1 MLFRKLVSEGLSHNS
16 YLVGSGSAAAVID
29 PRWDASVYCEIA
41 RENNMQ
47 IRYVF
52 ETHKNEDYVTGS
64 RELADLVGAEI
75 FHGRRL
81 NFGFG
86 KPVLEGDRFRLGSVE
101 LTVLETPGH
110 TEESISVVLRET
122 GVSPDPLMV
131 FTGDALLAGDAGRT
145 DFYGSDRREE
155 MSTLLYES
163 ITEKLLPLGD
173 GVIVCPAHG
182 AGSVCAAGIADLEL
196 TTIGY
201 EKANNPLL
209 QLSKSEFIRTKTIEH
224 HYYPPYFKKMEDVN
238 KNGPPLI
245 HRVPEPEGISPEELE
260 VWMAAGAQAVDI
272 RSPMAFAG
280 GHVPGTLH
288 IPQNLVPSYAGWL
301 LNYTDPIIVVDDDNC
316 DLTTVVRRFLRLG
329 YDRVKGYLAGGCTQW
344 IKSGRCPETI
354 RAWDVQAL
362 DEELPRDDL
371 IIIDVRTIENRRDLG
386 YIPGSTHIYLGNLPE
401 RIGEV
406 PRDGEIVV
414 YCDAGFK
421 GSIGASIFKMHGYPR
436 VGNLLGGM
444 TAWLNAGKRVEKG

>member
-1 MLFRKLVSEGLSHNS
+1 MLFSKVVSEGLSHNS

-29 PRWDASVYCEIA
+29 PRRDASIYCEIA
-41 RENNMQ
+41 EQNNMR

-52 ETHKNEDYVTGS
+52 ETHKNEDYVIGS
-64 RELADLVGAEI
+64 LELADLAGAEVY
-75 FHGRRL
+75 HGRRL
-81 NFGFG
+81 DFGFG
-86 KPVLEGDRFRLGSVE
+86 KQAEEGDRFRLGSLE
-101 LTVLETPGH
+101 LEVLETPGH
-110 TEESISVVLRET
+110 TEESISIVLRET

-131 FTGDALLAGDAGRT
+131 FTGDTLLAGDAGRT

-163 ITEKLLPLGD
+163 ITERLLPLGN

-209 QLSKSEFIRTKTIEH
+209 QLPRSEFVRVKAEEH
-224 HYYPPYFKKMEDVN
+224 HYYPPYFKKMEDFN

-245 HRVPEPEGISPEELE
+245 HRLPEPQGLTPPELE
-260 VWMAAGAQAVDI
+260 ARMAAGAQLVDI

-280 GHVPGTLH
+280 GHIPGALH
-288 IPQNLVPSYAGWL
+288 IPRNLIPSYAGWL
-301 LNYTDPIIVVDDDNC
+301 LDYQDPIILVDDDNC
-316 DLTTVVRRFLRLG
+316 DLASVVRYFVRLG
-329 YDRVKGYLAGGCTQW
+329 YDQVKGYLAGGCAQW
-344 IKSGRCPETI
+344 FKSGRSPETI
-354 RAWDVQAL
+354 TAWDAQAL
-362 DEELPRDDL
+362 EEDLARDDL
-371 IIIDVRTIENRRDLG
+371 VILDVRTIENRKNTG
-386 YIPGSTHIYLGNLPE
+386 HIPGSSHIYLGELPE

-406 PRDGEIVV
+406 PRDGEVVV

-421 GSIGASIFKMHGYPR
+421 GSIGASILKKHGYRR

-444 TAWLNAGKRVEKG
+444 TAWLSAGKRAVKG

>member
-1 MLFRKLVSEGLSHNS
+1 MLFSKVVSEGLSHNS

-29 PRWDASVYCEIA
+29 PRRDASIYCEIA
-41 RENNMQ
+41 EQNNMR

-52 ETHKNEDYVTGS
+52 ETHKNEDYVIGS
-64 RELADLVGAEI
+64 LELADLAGAEVY
-75 FHGRRL
+75 HGRRL
-81 NFGFG
+81 DFGFG
-86 KPVLEGDRFRLGSVE
+86 KPAEEGDRFRLGSLE
-101 LTVLETPGH
+101 LEVLETPGH
-110 TEESISVVLRET
+110 TEESISIVLRET

-131 FTGDALLAGDAGRT
+131 FTGDTLLAGDAGRT

-163 ITEKLLPLGD
+163 ITERLLPLGD

-209 QLSKSEFIRTKTIEH
+209 QLPRSEFVRVKAEEH
-224 HYYPPYFKKMEDVN
+224 HYYPPYFKRMEDFN

-245 HRVPEPEGISPEELE
+245 HRLPEPQGLTPPELE
-260 VWMAAGAQAVDI
+260 AWMVAGAQLVDI

-280 GHVPGTLH
+280 GHIPGTLH
-288 IPQNLVPSYAGWL
+288 IPRNLIPAYAGWL
-301 LNYTDPIIVVDDDNC
+301 LDYQDPLILVDDDNC
-316 DLTTVVRRFLRLG
+316 DLASVVRYFVRLG
-329 YDRVKGYLAGGCTQW
+329 YDQVKGYLAGGCTQW
-344 IKSGRCPETI
+344 FKSGRSPETI
-354 RAWDVQAL
+354 TAWDAHAL
-362 DEELPRDDL
+362 ERDLARDDL
-371 IIIDVRTIENRRDLG
+371 VILDVRTIENREDLG
-386 YIPGSTHIYLGNLPE
+386 YIPGSSHIYLGELPE

-406 PRDGEIVV
+406 PRDGEVVV

-421 GSIGASIFKMHGYPR
+421 GSIGASILKKHGYRR

-444 TAWLNAGKRVEKG
+444 TAWLNAGMRVEKG